1 MKRFFAGLVAAAMA
15 ASVLPLTVS
24 ADGITAQKTN
34 YIVGTSGKL
43 SGGSNYSSSADD
55 IVSVE
60 SDGTIT
66 AVAPG
71 TATISS
77 DSGSVDITVH
87 DKAKADLI
95 SDMATEFKEHD
106 VDFGSANRFTEMQNA
121 LPESNIWGYSG
132 YYYSIGY
139 LTNYY
144 DNDINAL
151 ISYSGPAGD
160 NFGKYNWTGLIYKP
174 DFAVGGADIQLY
186 YRKTH
191 YSAQDI
197 ANTRVYV
204 GYRTDDYSWQTD
216 RSNTLS
222 GIRGANGNGSRQYDL
237 AGVISTSG
245 ENESNGLP
253 KLNTD
258 VWTQVKITEANIKSY
273 DANKYDMV
281 ISTKDIPSNA
291 KYVVVMVNNGELDN
305 VESIYPDPLKLGVR
319 GVTLHSEKSLAA
331 GEVTADN
338 KIALTYNGDTE
349 NPSLTVKK
357 NGNDVETNV
366 TYDAATYTS
375 YIDGAFSAGDYIEV
389 TSSEGYNWSGTIPG
403 EPVDTDYDNVYF
415 STERTVYV
423 EGTTGKIDLIA
434 KKGNET
440 WKNPVDTTYVS
451 SNEDVVKV
459 DNDGNITAVS
469 AGTAVITP
477 SVDSM
482 PDRTFG
488 TVTVNV
494 YTPSTVESFITDEI
508 DAGKLDF
515 KYDPRSDLMSSR
527 LHGSKLKAYT
537 LSSEP
542 AKHEGYVFSTYTS
555 YDAYMG
561 FVYKLEGEVESIKT
575 EDYIYGDDYINE
587 IEKRTVIGYLTDDTK
602 EFCNPA
608 EGVTYT
614 WNSENLSMYGVA
626 GGVLDKP
633 SITESEVLEIDPI
646 WTVLGE
652 QYKKWE
658 KGVIEPD
665 KRDATLTATGIPADA
680 KYAVVLINLG
690 KLSDGTAAAPGD
702 HIRYKGAT
710 INYKKKL
717 LDGTLNED
725 NKAVLTFN
733 TSARDVAL
741 NITKNGAAA
750 ENPTVTYSADGYT
763 AYVDAGLTSGDE
775 ISVTT
780 DYGSFEQQVSDDRE
794 QIESIS
800 VTDGDGTPI
809 EMLTPNEP
817 ATVNVKASV
826 INTDDQKLTVYAAL
840 YDESGNLVKISSGN
854 AVTAAQ
860 KATAEATLEIDE
872 VPVAATLRIFAWGD
886 NMNPFTIYNDI
897 QTKFETEDF

>member
-1 MKRFFAGLVAAAMA
+1 MKRFFAGLAAAAMI
-15 ASVLPLTVS
+15 ASVLPLAVN

-55 IVSVE
+55 IVKVE
-60 SDGTIT
+60 SDGTIM

-87 DKAKADLI
+87 DKAKADFVNDI
-95 SDMATEFKEHD
+95 QKEYTD
-106 VDFGSANRFTEMQNA
+106 GKIGSSFGFYDDLHTG
-121 LPESNIWGYSG
+121 LKDSNIWAIGTNNSEFVYSVDEG
-132 YYYSIGY
+132 SFGI
-139 LTNYY
+139 TR
-144 DNDINAL
+144 NAL
-151 ISYSGPAGD
+151 INNSGWYGGTWAA
-160 NFGKYNWTGLIYKP
+160 LVYKP
-174 DFAVGGADIQLY
+174 DMAVGSADIQLY
-186 YRKTH
+186 YDANTGT
-191 YSAQDI
+191 AQDF
-197 ANTRVYV
+197 ANQRIYV

-216 RSNTLS
+216 RGNALS
-222 GIRGANGNGSRQYDL
+222 EMRDANGDGYSSRRYDVSF
-237 AGVISTSG
+237 AVSTS
-245 ENESNGLP
+245 SNDDKTNP
-253 KLNTD
+253 KLNEDIWTKVPISEKNITD
-258 VWTQVKITEANIKSY
+258 YSPTETGDLFIRTS
-273 DANKYDMV
+273 
-281 ISTKDIPSNA
+281 DIPENA
-291 KYVVVMVNNGELDN
+291 KYIVVMVNNGALDGEDASAEKYN
-305 VESIYPDPLKLGVR
+305 PRKIGFR
-319 GVTLHSEKSLAA
+319 GVTIHSPKSLAA

-357 NGNDVETNV
+357 NGNAVETNV

-389 TSSEGYNWSGTIPG
+389 TSPEGYNWSGTISG
-403 EPVDTDYDNVYF
+403 GSVDTDYDNVYF

-423 EGTTGKIDLIA
+423 EGTSGKIDLIA

-459 DNDGNITAVS
+459 DNKGNITAVS

-482 PDRTFG
+482 PGRTFG
-488 TVTVNV
+488 TITVNV

-515 KYDPRSDLMSSR
+515 KYDPRADLMSSR

-542 AKHEGYVFSTYTS
+542 AKHEGYVYSTYTS
-555 YDAYMG
+555 DDAYMG
-561 FVYKLEGEVESIKT
+561 FVYKLEGEVESIKV
-575 EDYIYGDDYINE
+575 ENFFYGDYMDE
-587 IEKRTVIGYLTDDTK
+587 MEKRTVIGYLTDDTK
-602 EFCNPA
+602 EFYNQA
-608 EGVTYT
+608 GEGPYT
-614 WNSENLSMYGVA
+614 WNSENLNMYGVA
-626 GGVLDKP
+626 GGILDKP
-633 SITESEVLEIDPI
+633 IIGENETIEIDPI

-652 QYKKWE
+652 QDIKKDA
-658 KGVIEPD
+658 VSD
-665 KRDATLTATGIPADA
+665 RVATLTATGIPADA
-680 KYAVVLINLG
+680 KYAVVLMKLG
-690 KLSDGTAAAPGD
+690 KLPDGTAAALCD
-702 HIRYKGAT
+702 YVRYKGAT

-763 AYVDAGLTSGDE
+763 AYVDAGLTAGDE

-780 DYGSFEQQVSDDRE
+780 DYGSFEQQVKDTRE
-794 QIESIS
+794 QVESIS
-800 VTDGDGTPI
+800 VTDEDGTPVDVLI
-809 EMLTPNEP
+809 PESAMTIK
-817 ATVNVKASV
+817 VKANV
-826 INTDDQKLTVYAAL
+826 INTDEQKLTVYAAL
-840 YDESGNLVKISSGN
+840 YDESGSLVKVSSGS

-860 KATAEATLEIDE
+860 KAAAETTLTIDA
-872 VPVAATLRIFAWGD
+872 VPTGAKLRIFTWGG
-886 NMNPFTIYNDI
+886 NMNPFAIYNNI
-897 QTKFETEDF
+897 QTEFEAEEF

>member
-1 MKRFFAGLVAAAMA
+1 MKRFFAGLAAAAMI
-15 ASVLPLTVS
+15 ASVLPLAVN

-55 IVSVE
+55 IVKVE

-106 VDFGSANRFTEMQNA
+106 FDFGSANRFTEMQNA

-132 YYYSIGY
+132 YFYSIGY

-144 DNDINAL
+144 NNDINAL
-151 ISYSGPAGD
+151 ISYSGSAD
-160 NFGKYNWTGLIYKP
+160 NFGKYNWVGLIYKP
-174 DFAVGGADIQLY
+174 DFAVSEADIQLY

-245 ENESNGLP
+245 EGESSGLP

-258 VWTQVKITEANIKSY
+258 VWTQVKITEANIKNY
-273 DANKYDMV
+273 DAGKYDMV

-338 KIALTYNGDTE
+338 KIALTYNGDAE

-357 NGNDVETNV
+357 NGNAVETSV

-403 EPVDTDYDNVYF
+403 EPADTDYDNVYF

-515 KYDPRSDLMSSR
+515 KYDPRADLMSSR

-542 AKHEGYVFSTYTS
+542 AKHEGYVYSTYTS
-555 YDAYMG
+555 DDAYMG
-561 FVYKLEGEVESIKT
+561 FVYKLEGEVESIKV
-575 EDYIYGDDYINE
+575 ENFFYGDYMDE
-587 IEKRTVIGYLTDDTK
+587 MEKRTVIGYLTDDTK
-602 EFCNPA
+602 EFYNQA
-608 EGVTYT
+608 GEGPYT
-614 WNSENLSMYGVA
+614 WNSENLNMYGVA
-626 GGVLDKP
+626 GGILDKP
-633 SITESEVLEIDPI
+633 IIGENETIEIDPI

-652 QYKKWE
+652 QDIKKDA
-658 KGVIEPD
+658 VSD
-665 KRDATLTATGIPADA
+665 RVATLTATGIPADA
-680 KYAVVLINLG
+680 KYAVVLMKLG
-690 KLSDGTAAAPGD
+690 KLPDGTAAALCD
-702 HIRYKGAT
+702 YVRYKGAT

-763 AYVDAGLTSGDE
+763 AYVDAGLTAGDE

-780 DYGSFEQQVSDDRE
+780 DYGSFEQQVKDTRE
-794 QIESIS
+794 QVESIS
-800 VTDGDGTPI
+800 VTDENGTPVDVLI
-809 EMLTPNEP
+809 PESAMTIK
-817 ATVNVKASV
+817 VKANV
-826 INTDDQKLTVYAAL
+826 INTDEQKLTVYAAL
-840 YDESGNLVKISSGN
+840 YDESGSLVKVSSGN

-860 KATAEATLEIDE
+860 KAAAETTLTIDA
-872 VPVAATLRIFAWGD
+872 VPTGAKLRIFTWGG
-886 NMNPFTIYNDI
+886 NMNPFAIYNNI
-897 QTKFETEDF
+897 QTEFEAEEF